1 MKVSVADVTVGGD
14 SPFVLIAGPCVIEN
28 LSNTLELAEEVQA
41 IAGSLDI
48 PYIFKASYDKANR
61 TSVNSYRGPGLEK
74 GLDVLREVKEKLALP
89 ILTDVHCQSEVESVA
104 EVVDVLQ
111 IPAFLSRQTDLLIK
125 VAETNKVVNIKK
137 GQFLAPNDLHAVIEK
152 VTSTGN
158 KKILIT
164 ERGTSFGYNNLVVDM
179 RAMPMIRQTGYPL
192 IFDATHAVQ
201 LPGGLGNA
209 SSGER
214 DMVSFLA
221 RGATAVGIDGL
232 FLEVHFDP
240 DNALCD
246 GPNSLAVSSLKET
259 LSQIKRLDDLVRE
272 MGLRE

>member
-14 SPFVLIAGPCVIEN
+14 SPFALIAGPCVIEN
-28 LSNTLELAEEVQA
+28 QSNTLELAEEIQA

-74 GLDVLREVKEKLALP
+74 GLEILMEVKERLALP
-89 ILTDVHCQSEVESVA
+89 ILTDIHCQTEVEKVA

-111 IPAFLSRQTDLLIK
+111 IPAFLSRQTDLVIK
-125 VAETNKVVNIKK
+125 VAKTNKVVNIKK

-152 VTSTGN
+152 VISTGN

-179 RAMPMIRQTGYPL
+179 RAIPMIRETGYPL

-209 SSGER
+209 SAGER

-232 FLEVHFDP
+232 YLEVHFDP

-246 GPNSLAVSSLKET
+246 GPNSLAVSTLKET
-259 LSQIKRLDDLVRE
+259 LSQIKKLDDLVRE

>member
-246 GPNSLAVSSLKET
+246 GPNSLAVSTLRET
-259 LSQIKRLDDLVRE
+259 LSQIKRFDDLVRE

>member
-1 MKVSVADVTVGGD
+1 MKVEVADVTVGGD

-28 LSNTLELAEEVQA
+28 KSNTLELAEEIQA

-48 PYIFKASYDKANR
+48 PYIFKTSYDKANR

-89 ILTDVHCQSEVESVA
+89 ILTDVHCQSEIESVA

-111 IPAFLSRQTDLLIK
+111 IPAFLSRQTDLVIK
-125 VAETNKVVNIKK
+125 VAETDKVVNIKK
-137 GQFLAPNDLHAVIEK
+137 GQFLAPHDLIAVIEK

-179 RAMPMIRQTGYPL
+179 RAIPMIRETGYPL

-209 SSGER
+209 SAGER

-246 GPNSLAVSSLKET
+246 GPNSLEVSTLKEI
-259 LSQIKRLDDLVRE
+259 LSQIKKIDDLVRE
-272 MGLRE
+272 MRLRG

>member
-1 MKVSVADVTVGGD
+1 MKVEVADVTVGGD

-28 LSNTLELAEEVQA
+28 KSNTLELAEEIQA

-74 GLDVLREVKEKLALP
+74 GLEILMEVKERLALP
-89 ILTDVHCQSEVESVA
+89 ILTDIHCQTEVESVA

-111 IPAFLSRQTDLLIK
+111 IPAFLSRQTNLLIK

-137 GQFLAPNDLHAVIEK
+137 GQFLAPHDLIAVIEK

-179 RAMPMIRQTGYPL
+179 RALPMIRETGYPL

-201 LPGGLGNA
+201 FPGGLGNA

-214 DMVSFLA
+214 DMISFLA

-246 GPNSLAVSSLKET
+246 GPNSLAVSTLKET
-259 LSQIKRLDDLVRE
+259 LSQIKKLDDLVRE
-272 MGLRE
+272 MRLRE

>member
-1 MKVSVADVTVGGD
+1 MKVDVAGVTIGGN
-14 SPFVLIAGPCVIEN
+14 SPLALIAGPCVIEDRS
-28 LSNTLELAEEVQA
+28 LTLELAEEIKG
-41 IAGSLDI
+41 IADSLDV
-48 PYIFKASYDKANR
+48 PFIFKASYDKANR
-61 TSVNSYRGPGLEK
+61 TSVDSYRGPGLEK
-74 GLDVLREVKEKLALP
+74 GLDILMAVREKFDIP
-89 ILTDVHCQSEVESVA
+89 ILTDVHCQTEVEKVA

-111 IPAFLSRQTDLLIK
+111 IPAFLSRQTDLIVK

-137 GQFLAPNDLHAVIEK
+137 GQFLAPLDLNGVIEK
-152 VTSTGN
+152 ITSTGN

-179 RAMPMIRQTGYPL
+179 RALPIMRRTGYPL

-214 DMVSFLA
+214 DMVSYLA

-232 FLEVHFDP
+232 FFEVHFDP

-246 GPNSLAVSSLKET
+246 GPNSLAVHTLKET
-259 LSQIKRLDDLVRE
+259 LSQIKKLDDLVRE
-272 MGLRE
+272 MGLKA